1 MCSCFASTVLLFL
14 DKCSTWETSSMS
26 KWSSCHFTTIPSNC
40 IKWPSLLPTVLQSKT
55 VQDNPNRERR
65 RLQVNPNLSEGIVY
79 KCQKLVAGSTGLCT
93 NFAPALSLLMSF
105 ACILEP
111 WIYPAQ
117 QKPQLCQP
125 TQTLLPRSHPK
136 PFLLNPPNG
145 LTVNAMSSDCRSTLA
160 CHESKSCSSLSVSS
174 MWCQVSY
181 CLAMN
186 LFQVIWSSLDTT
198 KGGVHESRHC
208 MTEQAKTI

>member
-1 MCSCFASTVLLFL
+1 MCSCFASTVILFL

-65 RLQVNPNLSEGIVY
+65 RLQVNPNLSEGIVQKCPEAGRRVYGSMY
-79 KCQKLVAGSTGLCT
+79 KLCRT
-93 NFAPALSLLMSF
+93 EAPRIPALSLLMSF

-136 PFLLNPPNG
+136 PFLQNG
-145 LTVNAMSSDCRSTLA
+145 VEPTQRPHSQCYV
-160 CHESKSCSSLSVSS
+160 
-174 MWCQVSY
+174 Q
-181 CLAMN
+181 
-186 LFQVIWSSLDTT
+186 
-198 KGGVHESRHC
+198 
-208 MTEQAKTI
+208 